1 MAQYNSY
8 VNKFLR
14 AAPSHSIEDNFTC
27 DTFKPFEISFQWFN
41 NQSCSFRGPNMKAQP
56 RQKVQCFFLRK
67 LLSRMDA
74 LFGEFRKLKR
84 CLLSAHSHRASIRK
98 HTKMNLLFP
107 CGLSANSY
115 TKFAFSLAELTAS
128 PQRLVNCAL
137 SPGVFLLGCLKAKP
151 SSTKQR
157 DKHTLF
163 GIINSLIFSCLCCF
177 FLQPYPT
184 PNYDLSNSRISAP
197 AEHSV

>member
-1 MAQYNSY
+1 
-8 VNKFLR
+8 
-14 AAPSHSIEDNFTC
+14 
-27 DTFKPFEISFQWFN
+27 
-41 NQSCSFRGPNMKAQP
+41 
-56 RQKVQCFFLRK
+56 
-67 LLSRMDA
+67 MDA

-84 CLLSAHSHRASIRK
+84 CLLSAHSHRASTRK

-128 PQRLVNCAL
+128 PRRLVNCAL
-137 SPGVFLLGCLKAKP
+137 SPGVSFLLGCLKAKP

-163 GIINSLIFSCLCCF
+163 GIINSLVFSCLFCF
-177 FLQPYPT
+177 FLFSPIPLPT
-184 PNYDLSNSRISAP
+184 MTSPIGESVHLQSTVSNCRAIFNTALQ
-197 AEHSV
+197 AERPTLLQGG